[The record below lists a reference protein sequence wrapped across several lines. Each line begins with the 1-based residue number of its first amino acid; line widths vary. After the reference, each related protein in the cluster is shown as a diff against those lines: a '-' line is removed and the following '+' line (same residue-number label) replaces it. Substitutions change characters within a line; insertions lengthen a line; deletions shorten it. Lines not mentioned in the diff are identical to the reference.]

1 MTAYQLAR
9 PGQVYLSFE
18 GELLATVDSKDA
30 DDQPRWTEIRIYRT
44 DSGRWVTE
52 IIGRSTIRGEKDR
65 SKVTVCETP
74 AEVRV
79 SLRREDQITYL
90 TNLALEALEVAAE
103 RDPRLLDAINE
114 HI

>member
-9 PGQVYLSFE
+9 PGQIYLSFE
-18 GELLATVDSKDA
+18 GELLAEVDSKDS
-30 DDQPRWTEIRIYRT
+30 DDQRRWTEIRIYRT
-44 DSGRWVTE
+44 DTDRWVTE
-52 IIGRSTIRGEKDR
+52 IIGRSLVRGEKDR
-65 SKVTVCETP
+65 TKVAVCDTP

-79 SLRREDQITYL
+79 SLRREDQISYL

-103 RDPRLLDAINE
+103 ADARLLDAVTE